1 MNMNNFVVGFL
12 FGMVF
17 GFVIAAFTFAVKI
30 DTINYDGPDP
40 VVIQ

>member
-1 MNMNNFVVGFL
+1 MNMNNFFVGFL

-17 GFVIAAFTFAVKI
+17 GFVIAVFTLSDNI

-40 VVIQ
+40 VVLQ